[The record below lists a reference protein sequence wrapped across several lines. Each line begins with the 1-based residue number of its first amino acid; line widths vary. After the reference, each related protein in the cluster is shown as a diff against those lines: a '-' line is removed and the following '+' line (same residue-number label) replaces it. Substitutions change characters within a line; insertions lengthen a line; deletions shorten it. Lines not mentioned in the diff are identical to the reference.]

1 MKPNSDLSVTSSIF
15 INLEIIGH
23 CPTDRQAV
31 FMHSRASKCGF
42 SMTSYWL
49 IFINLDTGKLTYVGI
64 QGLFYQSEFDRLG
77 NLLDLTIFEWPD
89 VLNSMRFTDSWIQI
103 LQCLKPRRT
112 GRTYFTECL
121 YPPADLSGFRMDG
134 QANSA
139 TLVRDMNSIKL

>member
-1 MKPNSDLSVTSSIF
+1 MRPNSDLFGTSSIF
-15 INLEIIGH
+15 INLEIIGQTGSAL
-23 CPTDRQAV
+23 CTRVQVNAD
-31 FMHSRASKCGF
+31 F
-42 SMTSYWL
+42 SMTSSWL

-77 NLLDLTIFEWPD
+77 NLLDLTIFEWPH
-89 VLNSMRFTDSWIQI
+89 VLNSMRFIDSWIQI
-103 LQCLKPRRT
+103 LQCLKLRRT
-112 GRTYFTECL
+112 WRTYFTECF